1 MKKNRERE
9 SMKARERERERER
22 EGERESLKVSETK
35 RRGKKKIIEETSR
48 FLFKAHFIKVT
59 TIFCSKI

>member
-9 SMKARERERERER
+9 RMKARERERG
-22 EGERESLKVSETK
+22 GERESLKVSETK